1 MDLSLGVTQGSVLG
15 PLLFIIF
22 INDLPTV
29 INRCKVVV
37 YADDTALLTANR
49 DIKVIEAVSQ
59 DELNIIF
66 NWFTDMQ

>member
-1 MDLSLGVTQGSVLG
+1 MDLTLGIPQGSVLG

-37 YADDTALLTANR
+37 YADDTALLIANR

-59 DELNIIF
+59 DELNIIL